1 MKIDGAGLFAGV
13 LKHLLARGSDCPKVI
28 ATTHFHELFST
39 GALDPQELPIT
50 FVHMEIMF
58 ATRGGEIIDSDTTRV
73 TKGELESLTFLY
85 RAVNGLALD
94 SHAAR
99 CAQLFGIP
107 AHVVQRAQYVTELL
121 SADELPKLLDEAISE
136 EEQLEMDLASKICQR
151 FLEWDLE
158 SQAALMGETRE
169 RLAQVL
175 GRDIEQERDT

>member
-1 MKIDGAGLFAGV
+1 MDLTMIHIIFSLAAG
-13 LKHLLARGSDCPKVI
+13 S
-28 ATTHFHELFST
+28 
-39 GALDPQELPIT
+39 
-50 FVHMEIMF
+50 
-58 ATRGGEIIDSDTTRV
+58 
-73 TKGELESLTFLY
+73 
-85 RAVNGLALD
+85 
-94 SHAAR
+94 
-99 CAQLFGIP
+99 
-107 AHVVQRAQYVTELL
+107 ELL